1 MSAAAAAHPA
11 LGEGTGR
18 GSGSGCQPVLGG
30 RRARGSTQ
38 RCEGV
43 FVAEEPLSAAIGPP
57 AALAQPFTCNC
68 RYYCSQ
74 LPFIYQ
80 FFYGINFFNCKKR
93 HKCQTHAHTHTHILP
108 PPAGAAALP
117 SRPRARPAPP
127 RASLYA
133 RRGGGG
139 ARRRDVQWRPVTRKG
154 SGSGGGCRGNQRRG
168 GLRGAAAM
176 GELGPDDGAGN
187 TYSLRPGLQ
196 RR

>member
-108 PPAGAAALP
+108 PPRRCRRAALAATCET
-117 SRPRARPAPP
+117 RPPP
-127 RASLYA
+127 RLPLRATG
-133 RRGGGG
+133 RG
-139 ARRRDVQWRPVTRKG
+139 
-154 SGSGGGCRGNQRRG
+154 
-168 GLRGAAAM
+168 RGAA
-176 GELGPDDGAGN
+176 
-187 TYSLRPGLQ
+187 S
-196 RR
+196 